1 MWRGA
6 SAVIAACV
14 IAGCATA
21 PAVVAPP
28 ITPATVDA
36 PFTIDGRLSARRASD
51 AVTANFTWRHSPPQD
66 ELVVT
71 TPLGQ
76 AVAEISSDRSSARY
90 ELRMADGRREEA
102 SDWAR
107 LTERA
112 LGAPVPV
119 EGLSAW
125 IGGTP
130 RPGTPYSVE
139 PDSRGRATVLRQD
152 GWDIVYAY
160 ADDDPRLPSRL
171 QLTQGDLEIR
181 IVVIKRH

>member
-1 MWRGA
+1 MLRGA

-14 IAGCATA
+14 VAACATV
-21 PAVVAPP
+21 PTGGPP
-28 ITPATVDA
+28 VEPSGIDA
-36 PFTIDGRLSARRASD
+36 PFTIDGRLSARRGSEA
-51 AVTANFTWRHSPPQD
+51 ATANFTWHHAPPRD
-66 ELVVT
+66 DLVVT

-76 AVAEISSDRSSARY
+76 AVAEISGDRSAAHY

-102 SDWAR
+102 QDWSR

-130 RPGTPYSVE
+130 RQGAPFTAE
-139 PDSRGRATVLRQD
+139 PDASGRATLLRQD
-152 GWDIVYAY
+152 GWEILYGY
-160 ADDDPRLPSRL
+160 ADDDLRLPSRL
-171 QLTQGDLEIR
+171 RLTQGDLEIR
-181 IVVIKRH
+181 IVVLNRR